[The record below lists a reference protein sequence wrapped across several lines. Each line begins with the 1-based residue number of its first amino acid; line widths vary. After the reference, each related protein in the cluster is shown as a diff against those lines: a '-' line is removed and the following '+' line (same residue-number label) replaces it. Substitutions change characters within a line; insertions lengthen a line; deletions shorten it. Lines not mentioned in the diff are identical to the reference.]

1 MALVRLS
8 PGVYRDSKTGKTVN
22 STTGK
27 APKGK
32 GGMTDKPV
40 KSAPAQDPNLNANQQ
55 QIQTQAETADIGLG
69 GLANDQ
75 VGQVTDVY
83 QDPFQYTGPGPAS
96 YNPEERQRIE
106 SELMGRFERYDA
118 PQRQQENDDL
128 ARWSQSTG
136 NSVDSPA
143 YAAKQKQLS
152 DSQNARALDARSQ
165 AVSQGLQ
172 DAQGQFDMSDTSFQR
187 HYGLQ
192 TDLRDRPMNELGAT
206 RGLIQGVAPA
216 QQFSYET
223 QLQDQQGRIA
233 RQNARFANGL
243 RPAGGGGGSGGGRGG
258 MTAAPQGY
266 TPAYMGGQP
275 GAQQPGYG
283 TQLANSLL
291 PKLAGPLAEKGG
303 SYLADQLSSLWD

>member
-1 MALVRLS
+1 MALTRLS
-8 PGVYRDSKTGKTVN
+8 AGVYRDSKGKTVL
-22 STTGK
+22 SKTGK
-27 APKGK
+27 APDKKKK

-40 KSAPAQDPNLNANQQ
+40 KAAPAQDPNLNANQQ
-55 QIQTQAETADIGLG
+55 QIQTQTETADIGLG

-172 DAQGQFDMSDTSFQR
+172 DAQGQFDMSNTSFQTN
-187 HYGLQ
+187 YGLQ
-192 TDLRDRPMNELGAT
+192 TDLRDTPM
-206 RGLIQGVAPA
+206 I
-216 QQFSYET
+216 
-223 QLQDQQGRIA
+223 
-233 RQNARFANGL
+233 
-243 RPAGGGGGSGGGRGG
+243 
-258 MTAAPQGY
+258 
-266 TPAYMGGQP
+266 
-275 GAQQPGYG
+275 
-283 TQLANSLL
+283 
-291 PKLAGPLAEKGG
+291 
-303 SYLADQLSSLWD
+303 